1 LGCESHIVRTTV
13 YLPEYLHQRGKQLK
27 INFSKEF
34 VEYLKTRLYDDDL
47 YNLEIQLDEAK
58 EHVKKA
64 TAELSFWQNKVAELE
79 KAIEEHDTKVAL
91 EKNVYTRFL
100 NHVVSRLNIS
110 EEIGVGI
117 EYDSVAGYW
126 KKEFFQDNN
135 INVRIVKEI
144 FYRVK
149 NNNFTFDMFEKL
161 RRGEPVF

>member
-64 TAELSFWQNKVAELE
+64 TAELSFWQNKVAEL
-79 KAIEEHDTKVAL
+79 D
-91 EKNVYTRFL
+91 
-100 NHVVSRLNIS
+100 
-110 EEIGVGI
+110 
-117 EYDSVAGYW
+117 
-126 KKEFFQDNN
+126 
-135 INVRIVKEI
+135 VRIVKEI